1 MVMRLF
7 ESFEPFD
14 AFDSFAFQGEA
25 LELAKFLQ
33 AGGAGRGIP
42 ARRAGA
48 IPVTS
53 GLGAEDG
60 WGSPAT
66 GPGRRQFEFADV
78 GGVQSKSCWR

>member
-1 MVMRLF
+1 MQLF
-7 ESFEPFD
+7 DSFEPFD
-14 AFDSFAFQGEA
+14 AVDSFAFHGEA

-48 IPVTS
+48 TPVTS
-53 GLGAEDG
+53 VLGAEDG
-60 WGSPAT
+60 WGYPAT
-66 GPGRRQFEFADV
+66 GPGERQFESADI